1 MKLIIEYVNETKN
14 DENINESFGGFAI
27 VATEIALLSW
37 AVGMFI
43 KSVKE
48 LAEGE
53 NGIIEIVRELIKD
66 AKINKLCK
74 KLAKDD
80 EVKEFLSSKDN
91 VRKDAFMVLVK
102 SKLSEKDA
110 AYFIQITKDKV
121 EEFVK

>member
-1 MKLIIEYVNETKN
+1 MKSIIEYVNETKN

-91 VRKDAFMVLVK
+91 VRKDAFMELVK